1 MQGTGKVLV
10 YWFALHIYNRVSFC
24 SNSNVTEAKFFRIKN
39 VNEPWLEEY
48 LKVDNQT
55 ACNIF
60 VSQSVLD
67 YL

>member
-1 MQGTGKVLV
+1 MHGTGKVLV

-24 SNSNVTEAKFFRIKN
+24 NNSNVIEAKFFRIKN
-39 VNEPWLEEY
+39 VNKPWLEEY

-55 ACNIF
+55 ACNII